1 MGAIARRSS
10 RSLTEKTLDR
20 ASDVLTSRSDPSIT
34 VSQRGWI
41 DLAPCDAICVRLA
54 FPFCG
59 GEPGKAG
66 LTSLSKGA
74 A

>member
-20 ASDVLTSRSDPSIT
+20 ASDVLTSRSVPSIT
-34 VSQRGWI
+34 VSRGWI

-59 GEPGKAG
+59 RAPGKSS
-66 LTSLSKGA
+66 LTNSTKGA
-74 A
+74 D